1 MVAATSV
8 LGDSGPASSDK
19 TYAALGKINALRR
32 QHGQPLVRLEPRLSV
47 EARTHARDMSKYNHL
62 GTRLPNGDAFGTRL
76 VRAGNAYR
84 RMYVRDAAG
93 HPTPLG
99 VVARWAAE
107 EIDRRQLLNAKF
119 ADFGLGYAAKPEVSG
134 GSHLDHF

>member
-1 MVAATSV
+1 M
-8 LGDSGPASSDK
+8 LGDSGPAFGDE
-19 TYAALGKINALRR
+19 TFAVAREINALRG
-32 QHGQPLVRLEPRLSV
+32 QHGQSPVRLEPRLSA
-47 EARTHARDMSKYNHL
+47 EARGHARDMSRYDYL

-76 VRAGNAYR
+76 VRAGYAYR
-84 RMYVRDAAG
+84 RMYVRVAAG